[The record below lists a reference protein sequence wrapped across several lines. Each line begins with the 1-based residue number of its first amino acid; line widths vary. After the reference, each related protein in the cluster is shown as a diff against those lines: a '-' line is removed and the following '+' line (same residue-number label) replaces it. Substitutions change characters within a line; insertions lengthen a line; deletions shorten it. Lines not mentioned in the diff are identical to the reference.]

1 MSGAG
6 AALPQQ
12 ASRTPEPALVYL
24 YAVLPAGGPAQERLA
39 AGAIHGLTDG
49 APLFAI
55 EAAGLVAAVSL
66 VPAERFDE
74 APLAELLAD
83 LPRLSPLAVRHEN
96 AVHALAEAAAA
107 IVPVTFGAIYRDTG
121 AVERL
126 LREGADRFQA
136 TLARVRGRQ
145 EWGVKLFAAPEALAR
160 AAAES
165 EGLRRLDAEIA
176 AAGPGRAYLLGKS
189 REREL
194 AREAERLGVALAAE
208 AVQRLAPLS
217 VETRLDEA
225 APAGGAPRLLL
236 KAAFLV
242 ENAGADRFL
251 AEAAAVEREC
261 AARGLTLQCSGP
273 WAPYSFVARPD
284 AASVTGSDSTIS
296 LATASSQPGTASP
309 GGTS

>member
-12 ASRTPEPALVYL
+12 ASRMRAPALVYL
-24 YAVLPAGGPAQERLA
+24 YAVLPAGGPAQARLA
-39 AGAIHGLTDG
+39 AGAIHGLADG
-49 APLFAI
+49 APLFPI

-96 AVHALAEAAAA
+96 AVHALAEATEA

-126 LREGADRFQA
+126 LREGAGRFQTA
-136 TLARVRGRQ
+136 LARVRGRQ
-145 EWGVKLFAAPEALAR
+145 EWGVKLFAEAEALAR
-160 AAAES
+160 AAAE
-165 EGLRRLDAEIA
+165 GDQLRRLDAEIA

-189 REREL
+189 RERAL
-194 AREAERLGVALAAE
+194 ALEAERLGGALAAE
-208 AVQRLAPLS
+208 IVQRLAPLS
-217 VETRLDEA
+217 VEARLDEA
-225 APAGGAPRLLL
+225 APAGAAPRLLL

-251 AEAAAVEREC
+251 EEAGASEREC
-261 AARGLTLQCSGP
+261 TARGLTLQCSGP
-273 WAPYSFVARPD
+273 WAPYSFVARPN
-284 AASVTGSDSTIS
+284 AAPATSAHDTVPPAMASD
-296 LATASSQPGTASP
+296 QPGTVGA
-309 GGTS
+309 GGVP